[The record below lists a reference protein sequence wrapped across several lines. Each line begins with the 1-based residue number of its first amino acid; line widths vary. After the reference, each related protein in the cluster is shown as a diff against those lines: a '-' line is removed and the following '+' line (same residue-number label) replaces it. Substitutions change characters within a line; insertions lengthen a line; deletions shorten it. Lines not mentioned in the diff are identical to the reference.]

1 MENEY
6 IQILAKGFPGKSYD
20 SFVGYVYGKLTQKI
34 ENCVGKEKDK
44 YIKIRRRMHEYI
56 LSNRSSISKELLKAK

>member
-6 IQILAKGFPGKSYD
+6 IRILVKDFPGKSYD
-20 SFVGYVYGKLTQKI
+20 SFAGYVYGKLSEKI
-34 ENCVGKEKDK
+34 NNCQGKEKNK

-56 LSNRSSISKELLKAK
+56 LSNRASITKELRKAK

>member
-6 IQILAKGFPGKSYD
+6 IQILSKDFPGKSYE

-34 ENCVGKEKDK
+34 ENSKGKEKDK

-56 LSNRSSISKELLKAK
+56 LCNRSSIIAELCKAK